1 METGLRIADSG
12 LRRHRTRAL
21 AAAMGTRG
29 GRDADNFWRAHNG
42 RLAAIGE
49 ASTAG
54 GKAALGS
61 AAQAGG
67 SWVSRR
73 AGAAWSERRIKR
85 KRAGAGHAVCSGE
98 RWYLSSKPPPEE
110 AAAIAGRAAGARVSM
125 IGLELA
131 CMRQSGYNS
140 ISREIGVAPW

>member
-1 METGLRIADSG
+1 METGLGIADSG

-21 AAAMGTRG
+21 AAAMRTRG

-67 SWVSRR
+67 SWVGRR
-73 AGAAWSERRIKR
+73 AGAAWSERRVR
-85 KRAGAGHAVCSGE
+85 GKRAVAGHAAYSG
-98 RWYLSSKPPPEE
+98 RRRCLSSTPPPDK
-110 AAAIAGRAAGARVSM
+110 AAAIAGRAAGARASM
-125 IGLELA
+125 IGLARPA
-131 CMRQSGYNS
+131 CDRAG
-140 ISREIGVAPW
+140 IIPFPAKLGLRPG